1 MLVDTLVAV
10 VVISL
15 VLSVCLITVRI
26 ASATARNAQDATEAR
41 MLLSGLMESTPRT
54 SGIYSGTTGT
64 MAYSVAVT
72 EIELNSVRL
81 CRLDASVRPKSKHRA
96 YRLTGTRW
104 CAPVS
109 T

>member
-54 SGIYSGTTGT
+54 AGIHNGVSGS
-64 MAYSVAVT
+64 MSYSVAVT
-72 EIELNSVRL
+72 EIELNSARL
-81 CRLDASVRPKSKHRA
+81 CRLDASVTPKAKHRV
-96 YRLTGTRW
+96 YRLEGTRW
-104 CAPVS
+104 CAPVR